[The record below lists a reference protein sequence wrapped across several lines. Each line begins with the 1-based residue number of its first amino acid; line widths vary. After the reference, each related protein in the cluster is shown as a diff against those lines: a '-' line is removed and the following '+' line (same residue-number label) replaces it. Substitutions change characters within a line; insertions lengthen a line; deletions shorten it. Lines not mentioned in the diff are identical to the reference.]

1 MELKRMADALLTIDN
16 IVKRFG
22 DTTILDGISFSV
34 KKSEVIVIV
43 GPSGCGKSTLLRCI
57 NALEPIQEGSIT
69 LDGDVI
75 ERNSKTLPLLRQR
88 IGMVFQ
94 SYDLFPHLTVLDNVL
109 LAPCKVQKRDK
120 EEVKQEAMSLLE
132 RVGLK
137 EKAKSY
143 PRELS
148 GGQKQRV
155 AIVRALCMHPEI
167 LLFDEV
173 TAALD
178 PEMVREVLDVM
189 LDLAKQGRTMLIVT
203 HEMQF
208 ARAIADRII
217 FLDNGKI
224 VEEATP
230 DEFFDNPKT
239 ERAKQ
244 FLNTFEFDSVR
255 AKKELAE

>member
-1 MELKRMADALLTIDN
+1 MAEALLTIDN

-22 DTTILDGISFSV
+22 DNTILDGISFSV

-57 NALEPIQEGSIT
+57 NALEPIQDGKIT

-94 SYDLFPHLTVLDNVL
+94 SYDLFPHLTVLDNIL

-120 EEVKQEAMSLLE
+120 EEVRQEAMSLLE

>member
-1 MELKRMADALLTIDN
+1 MAEPILTVEHL
-16 IVKRFG
+16 VKG
-22 DTTILDGISFSV
+22 YGENTVLDDVSFSV
-34 KKSEVIVIV
+34 RPGEVVVVV

-57 NALEPIQEGSIT
+57 NALEPTQSGRVRLSNETVAYGGKGLTS
-69 LDGDVI
+69 
-75 ERNSKTLPLLRQR
+75 LRQR

-94 SYDLFPHLTVLDNVL
+94 SYELFPHLTVLDNVM
-109 LAPCKVQKRDK
+109 LAPLKVAKRPKDEVQK
-120 EEVKQEAMSLLE
+120 EAEALLD
-132 RVGLK
+132 RVGLL
-137 EKAKSY
+137 AKKNSY

-189 LDLAKQGRTMLIVT
+189 LDLAREGKTMVIVT

-208 ARAIADRII
+208 ARAIASRVL
-217 FLDNGKI
+217 FLDDGRI
-224 VEEATP
+224 VEEAP
-230 DEFFDNPKT
+230 PENFFDHPQT
-239 ERAKQ
+239 ERAQRFLRTFTFDAVAKQ
-244 FLNTFEFDSVR
+244 
-255 AKKELAE
+255 

>member
-1 MELKRMADALLTIDN
+1 MADALLTIN
-16 IVKRFG
+16 NVVKRF
-22 DTTILDGISFSV
+22 DDATILDGISFSV

-94 SYDLFPHLTVLDNVL
+94 SYDLFPHLTVLDNIL

-120 EEVKQEAMSLLE
+120 EEVRKEAMSLLE